1 MPPRESAGA
10 DAKAQAVTY
19 LLEVLRTPVARTD
32 KRAPLQMSLRF
43 LVCTWAAKQD
53 RANEIL
59 LQLAFAAM
67 EQEGWDLEFEA
78 LPVHAWSAFGI
89 SPRPSF
95 VLRIPLLLERA
106 EGRAKPVRTIKL
118 NGFPVTTLQGAV
130 LGPDDT
136 PVAGAQV
143 EVPSLHRSATTDT
156 HGRFVLTGLP
166 QAAQSRLV
174 VNARGK
180 RIEVSPE
187 GEPDPSKP
195 LMIRLTSL
203 ED

>member
-1 MPPRESAGA
+1 MPARESAGT

-19 LLEVLRTPVARTD
+19 LLEILRTPVARTD

-43 LVCTWAAKQD
+43 LVCTWATKQD

-95 VLRIPLLLERA
+95 VLRIPGQTCPDNQVEWVPGRVSARSRA
-106 EGRAKPVRTIKL
+106 GAGRYPNRWSHGGSSIPTPLGDNGHPWPVRFDRL
-118 NGFPVTTLQGAV
+118 
-130 LGPDDT
+130 
-136 PVAGAQV
+136 
-143 EVPSLHRSATTDT
+143 
-156 HGRFVLTGLP
+156 
-166 QAAQSRLV
+166 AAS
-174 VNARGK
+174 GTKPPGSK
-180 RIEVSPE
+180 R
-187 GEPDPSKP
+187 
-195 LMIRLTSL
+195 
-203 ED
+203 